1 MSIQAMGYDS
11 ILVELF
17 RKGIK
22 QSHAYSVSS
31 CLAAG

>member
-22 QSHAYSVSS
+22 QSHAYR